1 MWLKEWFEEAESM
14 MEEQRIFQYTL
25 ESDKLLY
32 QDEDIVNDYWAV
44 LDHVTIIGLRFR
56 IDFDIS
62 DNPVITEYNQ
72 TGRLINLIV
81 ENNQPNQVSET
92 KGVLRHVLARIAVE
106 QDTNQQSDKYS
117 TKDGAVISKS
127 CMV

>member
-1 MWLKEWFEEAESM
+1 M
-14 MEEQRIFQYTL
+14 
-25 ESDKLLY
+25 
-32 QDEDIVNDYWAV
+32 
-44 LDHVTIIGLRFR
+44 TIIGLRFR

-72 TGRLINLIV
+72 NGRLINLIV